1 MALAQIIL
9 MLPAMLVAAVAVF
22 GLLAYELGLPGGY
35 VGAYFLHDADGLLI
49 SMIVYVL
56 AIVTVP
62 PVLRAL
68 SDPEW
73 AKLETRLAVWAF
85 AACLPIPLSHVL
97 PDVVNL
103 LQSFGIR
110 TTSPPI
116 TAIPSVVRF
125 APQPRSSIPSP
136 GFFSRACPQLE

>member
-1 MALAQIIL
+1 MALAQIVL
-9 MLPAMLVAAVAVF
+9 MLPVALVATVAVF
-22 GLLAYELGLPGGY
+22 GLLAYELGLPGGN
-35 VGAYFLHDADGLLI
+35 VGAYFLHEADGLLI

-56 AIVTVP
+56 AIMAIP

-85 AACLPIPLSHVL
+85 AACLPIPLSHVF

-103 LQSFGIR
+103 LHSFGIS
-110 TTSPPI
+110 TTSLPI
-116 TAIPSVVRF
+116 SASPSVARY
-125 APQPRSSIPSP
+125 QIRLQSSIPSP